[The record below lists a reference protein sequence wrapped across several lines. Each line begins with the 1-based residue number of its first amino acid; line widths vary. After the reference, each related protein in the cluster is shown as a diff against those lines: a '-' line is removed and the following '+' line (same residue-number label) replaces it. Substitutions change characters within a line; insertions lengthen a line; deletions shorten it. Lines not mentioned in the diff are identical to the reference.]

1 MRKQDLKDGMVV
13 ELRNGERNIILNG
26 KVMSFISFTSLDGYN
41 NDLTDKNTSRLDIVK
56 VFSSDINILNDIK
69 TVSNVIWER
78 KKEVDWSKVPIGTKV
93 VCWDDCNKKY
103 EGIFLRHKKNE
114 YIYPFYVYVPG
125 NEEVVW
131 KHCEVNS
138 EEIESYDI
146 EQKWF
151 ESDEDDFNEW
161 LFKNFHVIRKQV

>member
-56 VFSSDINILNDIK
+56 VFSSDIDILNDIK

-93 VCWDDCNKKY
+93 ICWDDCDKKY
-103 EGIFLRHKKNE
+103 EGIFLRYKE
-114 YIYPFYVYVPG
+114 TEDIYPFYVFVPG
-125 NEEVVW
+125 DEEVVW

-146 EQKWF
+146 EQEWF
-151 ESDEDDFNEW
+151 KSDGDDFYEW
-161 LFKNFHVIRKQV
+161 LFKNFHVIRKQA